1 VINYYLKKI
10 VLLVPILL
18 GITLI
23 TFTLTKALPG
33 DPALSMVGERAHPE
47 VIEKIRQ
54 ELGHDRNS
62 LMQYVG
68 YIGLLVRGEF
78 GRSYYTNRKVF
89 DDLLVKFPNTLKLA
103 VAAMLVAIP
112 IGVMVGFIAACKK
125 NSPVDRMLSSLSVMG
140 LSVPV
145 FWSGLL
151 IMLLFSLKLKLFPPS
166 GTGDIRFLVLPAL
179 TLSLPAIATLSRIT
193 RTTVLDVFDMP
204 FFHTARAKGI
214 TELRIHAVHV
224 MKNVLVPLITV
235 IGLDFGSYLNGA
247 VLTET
252 IFGWDGIGRF
262 AMEGIMKRDYPVI
275 MGCVIAGTTV
285 FVMVNVF
292 VDIIYHFI
300 DPRIRIHGKNR

>member
-1 VINYYLKKI
+1 VINYFFKK
-10 VLLVPILL
+10 VLLLVPILL

-33 DPALSMVGERAHPE
+33 DPVLSMVGERARPE
-47 VIEKIRQ
+47 VIKKIRQ
-54 ELGHDRNS
+54 ELGQDRSS

-68 YIGLLVRGEF
+68 YISLLGRGEF
-78 GRSYYTNRKVF
+78 GRSYYTNKKVF
-89 DDLLVKFPNTLKLA
+89 EDLLVKFPNTLKLA
-103 VAAMLVAIP
+103 MAAMLVAIP
-112 IGVMVGFIAACKK
+112 IGISFGFIAACNK
-125 NSPVDRMLSSLSVMG
+125 NLPVDRILSSLSVMG

-145 FWSGLL
+145 FWSGIL

-166 GTGDIRFLVLPAL
+166 GTGDIRFLVLPAF

-193 RTTVLDVFDMP
+193 RTTVLDVLDMP

-214 TELRIHAVHV
+214 TEWRIYTVHV

-275 MGCVIAGTTV
+275 MGCVIAGTAV

-292 VDIIYHFI
+292 VDIMYHFI
-300 DPRIRIHGKNR
+300 DPRIRIHGKTR

>member
-1 VINYYLKKI
+1 VINYIFRKI
-10 VLLVPILL
+10 LLLVPVLL

-33 DPALSMVGERAHPE
+33 DPVLSMVGERAQPE
-47 VIEKIRQ
+47 VIEKIRK
-54 ELGHDRNS
+54 ELGQDRS
-62 LMQYVG
+62 TMMQYVG
-68 YIGLLVRGEF
+68 YISLLLRGEF
-78 GRSYYTNRKVF
+78 GRSYHTNRKVF
-89 DDLLVKFPNTLKLA
+89 DDLLTKFPNTLKLA
-103 VAAMLVAIP
+103 AAAMLLAIP
-112 IGVMVGFIAACKK
+112 IGISFGFIAACKK
-125 NSPVDRMLSSLSVMG
+125 NTPVDRILSSLSVTG

-151 IMLLFSLKLKLFPPS
+151 IMLLFSLRLKLFPPS

-193 RTTVLDVFDMP
+193 RTTALDVFDMP

-214 TELRIHAVHV
+214 TELRIHGVHV

-285 FVMVNVF
+285 FVMVNVI
-292 VDIIYHFI
+292 VDIMYHLI
-300 DPRIRIHGKNR
+300 DPRIRMYGKNR